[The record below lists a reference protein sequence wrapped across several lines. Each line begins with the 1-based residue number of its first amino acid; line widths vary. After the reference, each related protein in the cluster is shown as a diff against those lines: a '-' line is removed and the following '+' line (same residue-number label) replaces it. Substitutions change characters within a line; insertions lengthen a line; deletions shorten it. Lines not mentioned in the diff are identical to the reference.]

1 MKPISTSG
9 DGVIA
14 PTAAE
19 EASLS
24 YATAVS
30 ANGQAV
36 LDVPLVQLPA
46 DLSSLGEEPVF
57 ALARKIVDDGSGG
70 LTTPAGLS
78 GLSGLGTGT
87 TDAQDILSGVSAGAT
102 DAATGL
108 FDGAQSALTGANTL
122 LGSSGA
128 LTGAQ
133 TALDTARSS
142 LGLTGTS
149 SGTAASAAASTI
161 TEDPVSALLSGISI
175 PALPGVDTLF
185 EPILSLLSSFGTGVF
200 SSLDPTSILSNS
212 SSLIDTAISVAQGG
226 LTTVQQLWDGDSA
239 DAATTASKQ
248 AQASGTETS
257 QRGVDIA
264 ALTEQA
270 AAVVQAGNAQLTG
283 IATTFATQ
291 ATVLAPTIMLPTTQT
306 ALIAL
311 ATEHLGS
318 AVTVVNT
325 TRGELA
331 GKTAELTSTVQSLVA
346 NSGLPSP
353 DEVASTAAQNIG
365 EPLLEKAQ
373 SALSGD
379 STTSGG
385 TNTTTAGTNAAGSG
399 SPTTTS
405 AAGLGT
411 GGKGGTPSTGKSGGG
426 SPSLGALGST
436 GSPTTGT
443 PKAGASV
450 PGSGGVPAAAVRP
463 VSAGLGSGAGT
474 TTAGTGN
481 SFMGGGAG
489 AGAGAGRGGND
500 DEHGRTVQ
508 PYQSRSGNDDL
519 TGPLGESTPEV
530 IGATSADEAGT
541 IDESR
546 F

>member
-1 MKPISTSG
+1 MKPISTST

-14 PTAAE
+14 PAAAE

-24 YATAVS
+24 YAS
-30 ANGQAV
+30 AISSSGQAV

-46 DLSSLGEEPVF
+46 DLASVTEEPVF
-57 ALARKIVDDGSGG
+57 ALARKIVDDGGAAGMTS
-70 LTTPAGLS
+70 PAGLS

-87 TDAQDILSGVSAGAT
+87 TDAQDILSGISTSAQDT
-102 DAATGL
+102 ATGL
-108 FDGAQSALTGANTL
+108 FDGAQSALTGANSL
-122 LGSSGA
+122 LGSSST

-149 SGTAASAAASTI
+149 SGTATSAAASTI

-175 PALPGVDTLF
+175 PALPGVDSLF
-185 EPILSLLSSFGTGVF
+185 EPILSLLESFGTGIF
-200 SSLDPTSILSNS
+200 SSLDPTSILSSS

-248 AQASGTETS
+248 AQTTGTETS
-257 QRGVDIA
+257 QRGIDIA

-270 AAVVQAGNAQLTG
+270 ATIVQSGNAQVTG

-291 ATVLAPTIMLPTTQT
+291 ATALAPTIMLPTTQT

-353 DEVASTAAQNIG
+353 EEVATTAAQNIG

-385 TNTTTAGTNAAGSG
+385 TNTTTAGTGTTGSG
-399 SPTTTS
+399 SPASTS
-405 AAGLGT
+405 AAGLGSGGKGGSGSPST
-411 GGKGGTPSTGKSGGG
+411 GKGGTPS
-426 SPSLGALGST
+426 LGALGTT
-436 GSPTTGT
+436 GSPSSGT
-443 PKAGASV
+443 PKAGSSV
-450 PGSGGVPAAAVRP
+450 PGSSGVPAAALRP
-463 VSAGLGSGAGT
+463 VSGSLGTGT
-474 TTAGTGN
+474 TAAGTG
-481 SFMGGGAG
+481 SGFMGGGG
-489 AGAGAGRGGND
+489 AGAGAGRGGTD
-500 DEHGRTVQ
+500 DQHGRTVQ

-519 TGPLGESTPEV
+519 TGALGESTPEV
-530 IGATSADEAGT
+530 IGATNADETGAV
-541 IDESR
+541 DESR